1 MELTLMTCFCRT
13 SGLKW
18 FLYFERVVKNTH
30 TYTVGVK
37 DEERE
42 RMIRGQKLYVAYK
55 A

>member
-1 MELTLMTCFCRT
+1 MTCFCRT

-30 TYTVGVK
+30 SYTVGGR

-42 RMIRGQKLYVAYK
+42 RMIRGQRVYVAYK

>member
-1 MELTLMTCFCRT
+1 MTWFCRT

-18 FLYFERVVKNTH
+18 FLYFERVVKKPH

-37 DEERE
+37 DEEKE
-42 RMIRGQKLYVAYK
+42 RMIRGQRLYVAYK

>member
-18 FLYFERVVKNTH
+18 FLYFERVVKKTH
-30 TYTVGVK
+30 AYTVGVK

-42 RMIRGQKLYVAYK
+42 RMIRGQRLYVAYK